1 MAVNPQV
8 LKFQNLTLPFLFN
21 RYIKL
26 FKMKNKILIALFLCS
41 LYFLSGCSGDRT
53 PQNGKDT
60 VQNTYHTKDTTK
72 GGDTSKAAGSDN
84 GATGGTKTLKD
95 TTKK

>member
-1 MAVNPQV
+1 MS
-8 LKFQNLTLPFLFN
+8 QNLRLPFLFN
-21 RYIKL
+21 KQINL
-26 FKMKNKILIALFLCS
+26 FKMKNKIFIVLALSC
-41 LYFLSGCSGDRT
+41 LYFLSSCSGDRT

-84 GATGGTKTLKD
+84 GATGGAKTLKKD